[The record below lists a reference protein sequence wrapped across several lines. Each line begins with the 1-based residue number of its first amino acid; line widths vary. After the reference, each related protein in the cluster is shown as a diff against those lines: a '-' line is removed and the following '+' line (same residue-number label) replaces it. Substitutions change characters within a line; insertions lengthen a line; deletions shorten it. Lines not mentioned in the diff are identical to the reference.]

1 MTDHQHL
8 RRRRVVAGTLTV
20 ALAVP
25 FSVAAATAASAAP
38 DGSGLVINEA
48 YLSGGSANAPYTH
61 KFVELY
67 NPTQAA
73 IDLSGMSLQY
83 RSATSTGAFTGVTAL
98 TGSVAPGGYYLVQ
111 GGSNGSN
118 GAALPTPDATGGLNP
133 SGTTGTL
140 ALVRSTSPVT
150 LPAGNAAGAANVV
163 DLIGYGTS
171 NTFETAVGPAPSAN
185 NVPASINR
193 TGYADTDD
201 NTTEPPR
208 S

>member
-1 MTDHQHL
+1 M
-8 RRRRVVAGTLTV
+8 AGTLTV

-83 RSATSTGAFTGVTAL
+83 RSATSTGAFTGV
-98 TGSVAPGGYYLVQ
+98 
-111 GGSNGSN
+111 
-118 GAALPTPDATGGLNP
+118 
-133 SGTTGTL
+133 
-140 ALVRSTSPVT
+140 
-150 LPAGNAAGAANVV
+150 
-163 DLIGYGTS
+163 
-171 NTFETAVGPAPSAN
+171 
-185 NVPASINR
+185 
-193 TGYADTDD
+193 
-201 NTTEPPR
+201 PR
-208 S
+208 

>member
-1 MTDHQHL
+1 
-8 RRRRVVAGTLTV
+8 
-20 ALAVP
+20 
-25 FSVAAATAASAAP
+25 
-38 DGSGLVINEA
+38 
-48 YLSGGSANAPYTH
+48 
-61 KFVELY
+61 
-67 NPTQAA
+67 
-73 IDLSGMSLQY
+73 MSLQY

-118 GAALPTPDATGGLNP
+118 GAAPPTPDATGGLNP

-201 NTTEPPR
+201 NSKDLTLSSTVTPQNSGDDGGGPGPEPGEVVERAEWLGRGAERPRGGRLAPPR
-208 S
+208 ARRAGCAPLSTGT